1 MIVQSSHSPTAIRPN
16 QCRGD
21 TAACAASHTAWQKR
35 FLELLPKIRR
45 HAQIRFRALAPE
57 AREEL
62 VQETIARALMDFL
75 RLVQRGKEHLACA
88 TPLARFAVA
97 QVRQGRRVGSRL
109 NGRDV
114 GSEYGRLRNGVL
126 VLSLDSHD
134 ETSGSCCEALAEDRR
149 STPADIAAIRID
161 FAHWLT
167 TLSPRSRRLAE
178 RLAMGET
185 TSGAARLF
193 GISPGRVSQLRGE
206 FRRAWHAFQ
215 GEAIPA
221 AVRFASDRE

>member
-1 MIVQSSHSPTAIRPN
+1 MIVQSSHSTTAIRPN
-16 QCRGD
+16 QCRRD
-21 TAACAASHTAWQKR
+21 TAACTESHTAWQNR

-45 HAQIRFRALAPE
+45 HAQIRFRAQAPE
-57 AREEL
+57 LREEL

-88 TPLARFAVA
+88 SPLARFAVA

-114 GSEYGRLRNGVL
+114 GSEYCRLRNGVR
-126 VLSLDSHD
+126 VLSLDNHD
-134 ETSGSCCEALAEDRR
+134 ESFSGWCEALVEDKR
-149 STPADIAAIRID
+149 STPADIAAVRID
-161 FAHWLT
+161 FASWLS
-167 TLSPRSRRLAE
+167 TLPRRSRRLAE

-206 FRRAWHAFQ
+206 FRRAWYAFQ

-221 AVRFASDRE
+221 AV